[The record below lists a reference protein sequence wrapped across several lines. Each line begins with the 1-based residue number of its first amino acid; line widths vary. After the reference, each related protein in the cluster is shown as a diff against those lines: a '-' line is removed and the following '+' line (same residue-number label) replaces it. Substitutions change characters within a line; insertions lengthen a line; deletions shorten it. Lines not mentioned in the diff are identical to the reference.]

1 MKSESRRQKRMASL
15 LQEALSAVLPSELWD
30 FKASLVSV
38 TRVEVQADLRSAR
51 VLLSVFGPADPE
63 DVRGHL
69 ERRTGAIRHRLASIA
84 EFKYNPQLFFVLD
97 PSAEEIE
104 KITRIIESAHD
115 DDKTG

>member
-1 MKSESRRQKRMASL
+1 MASIL
-15 LQEALSAVLPSELWD
+15 REALSAILPSELWD

-69 ERRTGAIRHRLASIA
+69 ERRTGAIRHRLASAA
-84 EFKYNPQLFFVLD
+84 EFKYNPQLFFALD
-97 PSAEEIE
+97 PSAESVER
-104 KITRIIESAHD
+104 ITRIIAESAHD